1 MWTTTQLLSHAK
13 VYVCV
18 CVCWGTGKSLVLE
31 EKNTAMVQF
40 IMLVFY
46 QGFTLH
52 KKNILSFYR
61 FWLLYTI
68 RLQ

>member
-13 VYVCV
+13 VYECVCVCVCV

-46 QGFTLH
+46 QGFT
-52 KKNILSFYR
+52 
-61 FWLLYTI
+61 
-68 RLQ
+68 